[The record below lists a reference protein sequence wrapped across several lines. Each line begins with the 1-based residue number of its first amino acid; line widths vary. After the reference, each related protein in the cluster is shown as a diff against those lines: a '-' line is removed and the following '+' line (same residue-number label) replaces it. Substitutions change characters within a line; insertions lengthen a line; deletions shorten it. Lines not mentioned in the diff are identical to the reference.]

1 MNVLSGK
8 PYYLKK
14 GDRIV
19 ARARAHNKHGPGEFH
34 ADVASPFMMRPL
46 AKDKL
51 TLTRRNSGGKYLT
64 LVWDRGFETSDVRP
78 GQNFGYSIY
87 WDQGGNG
94 GEMVKLAYTTST
106 SYILRTYN
114 SSKSYRFKLRPCFPC
129 GCGPYSDVL
138 TV

>member
-64 LVWDRGFETSDVRP
+64 LVWDSGF
-78 GQNFGYSIY
+78 QNVKAGEDYGYELY
-87 WDQGGNG
+87 WDRGVGDAALP
-94 GEMVKLAYTTST
+94 KLAALTTTSYT
-106 SYILRTYN
+106 LRAFYST
-114 SSKSYRFKLRPCFPC
+114 KSYQFKVRVRFPC
-129 GCGPYSDVL
+129 GCGPWSDIL
-138 TV
+138 TVG